1 MIRMN
6 RIINVQTEKGK
17 TKLKIRKQNGQ
28 MIIFLKG
35 RIDTNNAPQVDEKIF
50 AALEGESYNE
60 ENIMIEAEDL
70 EYISS
75 AGLRVLMKLRKT
87 IGKPLTIFNV
97 NRDVYEIFD
106 TTGFTELF
114 NIKKALRS
122 VSIEGCEE
130 IGKGGHGKVYRLDPE
145 TIIKVYHD
153 NSPLSLIEK
162 EREYAK
168 NYVDKLVSVKNVGA
182 SDAYVRLYVAF
193 PSELDN
199 DDASKNIIHWNFGN
213 YNDNGTIKTTYG
225 NKWNWLKADGS
236 WNYSKK
242 TIDGVEYNVYI
253 ADYKDTL
260 AEDATT
266 EYAINGFYLDKKVDY
281 TDGAYTINGNAI
293 NFDFSHGVKVLVK
306 AVAVQSAG
314 FNNADEAVVAAFGA
328 DFDPFAE

>member
-1 MIRMN
+1 MKKKILAISAVLGIAALVLSMGTLAYFTD
-6 RIINVQTEKGK
+6 TEKA
-17 TKLKIRKQNGQ
+17 
-28 MIIFLKG
+28 
-35 RIDTNNAPQVDEKIF
+35 TNTFTMGNVNIELHEEQRNEDGT
-50 AALEGESYNE
+50 ALENFEQ
-60 ENIMIEAEDL
+60 DK
-70 EYISS
+70 
-75 AGLRVLMKLRKT
+75 VLM
-87 IGKPLTIFNV
+87 PLVGSAQDSHKDQWGLT
-97 NRDVYEIFD
+97 
-106 TTGFTELF
+106 
-114 NIKKALRS
+114 
-122 VSIEGCEE
+122 
-130 IGKGGHGKVYRLDPE
+130 
-145 TIIKVYHD
+145 
-153 NSPLSLIEK
+153 

-225 NKWNWLKADGS
+225 NKWNWLKVDGS

>member
-1 MIRMN
+1 MTIMIRMN

-168 NYVDKLVSVKNVGA
+168 NAFVNGVPSAIPYDVVKTEQGYGLVFEMVGA
-182 SDAYVRLYVAF
+182 V
-193 PSELDN
+193 
-199 DDASKNIIHWNFGN
+199 
-213 YNDNGTIKTTYG
+213 
-225 NKWNWLKADGS
+225 
-236 WNYSKK
+236 
-242 TIDGVEYNVYI
+242 NVSRYI
-253 ADYKDTL
+253 
-260 AEDATT
+260 T
-266 EYAINGFYLDKKVDY
+266 EHPEKM
-281 TDGAYTINGNAI
+281 
-293 NFDFSHGVKVLVK
+293 
-306 AVAVQSAG
+306 
-314 FNNADEAVVAAFGA
+314 
-328 DFDPFAE
+328 